1 MGRQKG
7 EPLIWHKI
15 EGKPWQAKYQVA
27 KKPFKSVKR
36 WNGFNLQP

>member
-15 EGKPWQAKYQVA
+15 EGKPCETMEW
-27 KKPFKSVKR
+27 F
-36 WNGFNLQP
+36 